1 LYHDEKYETLKK
13 SCPKRRVGARYF
25 ISFYFPIGNEVE
37 EGIRC
42 QARMYVGKNVI
53 LLLSLFF
60 AGYLQRKFPRLFGP
74 PACNGKN
81 V

>member
-1 LYHDEKYETLKK
+1 MITNIEVIKYESEEKQI
-13 SCPKRRVGARYF
+13 R
-25 ISFYFPIGNEVE
+25 IQI

-53 LLLSLFF
+53 LPLSLFF